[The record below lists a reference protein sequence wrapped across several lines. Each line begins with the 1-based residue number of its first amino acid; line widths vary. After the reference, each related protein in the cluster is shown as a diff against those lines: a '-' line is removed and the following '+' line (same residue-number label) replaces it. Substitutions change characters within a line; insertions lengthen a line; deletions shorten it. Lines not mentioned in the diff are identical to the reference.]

1 MYEDSLITYTMHC
14 SPAGEK
20 KHFSVKINLYHHFCH
35 LPRDKTPLLEKD
47 YNNIPCHDHALSSLD
62 KKIRRDIEHAIRK
75 RRAEDT
81 AKPQPPATVEEG
93 KNILKKTL
101 ALAAKK
107 LQDKL
112 LTQKPGSNVKAVKA
126 AGNPAGTPED
136 KPKKNSQKKPALKT
150 TSKPLPTVKMA
161 KALPTVKMVK
171 TNKPVKNEPAA
182 TAVPVPVVKTASP
195 ESKETTKDSYK
206 KDPLAHQVGR
216 NELRTN
222 MTGLFIV
229 ALTFESTD
237 EVTIKGRIDSV
248 HKGSY
253 LSAMI
258 YPLLPFYGVMS
269 LIYLAYA
276 IGWFIAT
283 CCNWKDLLRVQ
294 FWIGGVIA
302 LGMFE
307 NALFYS
313 EYQSISHH
321 GQANGLLYF
330 AEIVSCAKR
339 ALARILVVI
348 VSIGFG
354 IVKPRLGQTLHKVMI
369 VGGAYFIL
377 ASVEACMRVRDEKD
391 FMTNK
396 QMFALVPLTVLDVSI
411 CWWIFTSL
419 VQTTRTLRIRKNII
433 KLTLYRHF
441 TNTLIFTVL
450 ASLAYMV
457 YMIKENR
464 FNDCVSIT
472 TFWLNEALWPF
483 LFALILA
490 VIMILWRPS
499 INNQRY
505 AFTPLDM
512 DMDNEDEDDMTLSDA
527 FEGMKL
533 RNTSDKSTVKN
544 RKSADD
550 DLKWVEENI
559 PSVPSTLL
567 PTIDSDEEILT
578 TKFEQSKMN

>member
-1 MYEDSLITYTMHC
+1 L
-14 SPAGEK
+14 
-20 KHFSVKINLYHHFCH
+20 
-35 LPRDKTPLLEKD
+35 
-47 YNNIPCHDHALSSLD
+47 
-62 KKIRRDIEHAIRK
+62 
-75 RRAEDT
+75 
-81 AKPQPPATVEEG
+81 
-93 KNILKKTL
+93 KNAL

-107 LQDKL
+107 SQDKI
-112 LTQKPGSNVKAVKA
+112 LTKKPGSNASVKA
-126 AGNPAGTPED
+126 AGNPSGTPGG
-136 KPKKNSQKKPALKT
+136 KPKKNSQKKPALKP

-161 KALPTVKMVK
+161 KAHPTVKKAKSHPTVKKAKAHPTVKKVK
-171 TNKPVKNEPAA
+171 TNKPLKNEPTAA
-182 TAVPVPVVKTASP
+182 AVPVPV
-195 ESKETTKDSYK
+195 
-206 KDPLAHQVGR
+206 DPLAHQVGR

-229 ALTFESTD
+229 ALTFESKD